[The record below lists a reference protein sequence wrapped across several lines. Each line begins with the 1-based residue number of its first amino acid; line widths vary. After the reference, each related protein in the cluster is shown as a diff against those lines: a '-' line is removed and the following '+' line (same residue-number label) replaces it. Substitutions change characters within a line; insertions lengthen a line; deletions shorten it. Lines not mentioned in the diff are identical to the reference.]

1 MTALIRRPAVSAT
14 ALLLA
19 LAAGP
24 ALAEVTAQ
32 QVWDDW
38 KAQMSVYGESGVT
51 VGSETYEGG
60 VLTVTDLGF
69 NVAGEDGSTAT
80 GTLGELVL
88 TENGDGTVSVT
99 MSEEYPIHISTP
111 ANAETGSEASE
122 VDLAF
127 RHTGLAITVS
137 GEPGSLTYDLSASR
151 YAVELDSVVEGGTE
165 TPAEA
170 LLAFNDVSG
179 SYVSTVGEMRDV
191 SYDLAAASMDVLLDV
206 TNPDDGSRA
215 MISGK
220 VNDVTTQ
227 AVMTLPL
234 DPAADP
240 EMMMM
245 NGMSVDGGYTT
256 QGGSYVFEIEDP
268 ESGPSNGTVTTAG
281 STLDFG
287 VSRDEMSYASN
298 ATGVS
303 LQVTSAAMPMP
314 VTVSFEEVGA
324 NLQMPMSKTAAP
336 APWAM
341 GLNLS
346 GLALDEQ
353 IWAMFDPQ
361 GMLSHDP
368 ATVKVDLTG
377 TATLLFDLTDP
388 AQAEAMAA
396 APMPAQVESVN
407 INELEVSFGGAS
419 VSGSGALTLDNTDMT
434 TVPGVPKPTGSIDL
448 QLSGVNGLIDALV
461 GMGVLPEDQAMYP
474 RMMLGAF
481 TTATGDDQATSRI
494 EFTEDGQIVANGQR
508 LQ

>member
-24 ALAEVTAQ
+24 AWAEVTAQ

-38 KAQMSVYGESGVT
+38 KAQMSVYGENGVT
-51 VGSETYEGG
+51 VGSETYENG

-99 MSEEYPIHISTP
+99 MSEEYPIRIVTP
-111 ANAETGSEASE
+111 ADPETGSEASE
-122 VDLAF
+122 ADLTF
-127 RHTGLAITVS
+127 RQTGLTLTAS
-137 GEPGSLTYDLSASR
+137 GEPGALTYDVTAGR
-151 YAVELDSVVEGGTE
+151 YAVELDSVAEGGVE
-165 TPAEA
+165 QPAEA
-170 LLAFNDVSG
+170 LIAFNDVSG
-179 SYVSTVGEMRDV
+179 SFTSRVGEMRDV
-191 SYDLAAASMDVLLDV
+191 TYDLTATSMDLLLDV
-206 TNPDDGSRA
+206 TNPDDGSSA

-220 VNDVTTQ
+220 VEDVTTR
-227 AVMTLPL
+227 AVMSLPV

-240 EMMMM
+240 EMALQ
-245 NGMSVDGGYTT
+245 NGMTIDGGYTT
-256 QGGSYVFEIEDP
+256 QGGSYIFEINDP
-268 ESGPSNGTVTTAG
+268 ESGASNGTLITAG
-281 STLDFG
+281 SSLELAL
-287 VSRDEMSYASN
+287 SKDEMAYTSN

-303 LQVTSAAMPMP
+303 LQVTAAAMPLP

-324 NLQMPMSKTAAP
+324 NLQVPISKTAAP

-341 GLNLS
+341 ALNLS
-346 GLALDEQ
+346 GLAVDEQ
-353 IWAMFDPQ
+353 IWAMFDPE
-361 GMLSHDP
+361 GMLSHEP
-368 ATVKVDLTG
+368 ATVKLDLSG
-377 TATLLFDLTDP
+377 TATLLFDVLDP

-419 VSGSGALTLDNTDMT
+419 VSGSGALTLDNTDVT
-434 TVPGVPKPTGSIDL
+434 TMGGMPKPTGAIDL
-448 QLSGVNGLIDALV
+448 QLSGVNALIDGLV
-461 GMGVLPEDQAMYP
+461 GLGVVPQDQAMYP

-481 TTATGDDQATSRI
+481 TTSTGADQATSRI
-494 EFTEDGQIVANGQR
+494 EFTEDGQIIANGQR